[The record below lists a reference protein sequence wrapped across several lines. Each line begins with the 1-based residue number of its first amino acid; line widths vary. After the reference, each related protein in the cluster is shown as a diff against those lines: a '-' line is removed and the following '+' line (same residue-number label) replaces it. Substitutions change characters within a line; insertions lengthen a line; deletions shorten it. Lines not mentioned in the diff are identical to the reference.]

1 MIAVLNEKYKSS
13 ENWISRYIKSLERI
27 GVAEKPERTMC
38 TSSIETHPTQST
50 QFWCEDFR
58 AITTLM
64 QEDSTLF
71 SYTGGL
77 TCTVGFLYMVY
88 PRPCVS
94 CKNFARLMHYQKNL
108 NSAEQCSTR
117 SSLGQS
123 QRLLF
128 LSEVSVT
135 ASSSP
140 YEGQLS
146 ILPDVIECN
155 ESQL

>member
-1 MIAVLNEKYKSS
+1 MRN
-13 ENWISRYIKSLERI
+13 ISQVRTGYRVISNRLKELEWPRSLR
-27 GVAEKPERTMC
+27 GQC
-38 TSSIETHPTQST
+38 
-50 QFWCEDFR
+50 
-58 AITTLM
+58 
-64 QEDSTLF
+64 DSTLF